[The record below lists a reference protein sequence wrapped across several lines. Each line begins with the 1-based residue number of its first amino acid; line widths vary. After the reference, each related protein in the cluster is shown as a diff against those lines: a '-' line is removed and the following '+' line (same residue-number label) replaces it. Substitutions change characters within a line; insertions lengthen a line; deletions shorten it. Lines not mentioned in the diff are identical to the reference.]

1 MRRAITFLA
10 VLVLLVGG
18 FASAWVGQR
27 QTAAGL
33 RAEVEL
39 QREQA
44 RARAQLAADTA
55 RLRANQ
61 ISAADLEALRGDH
74 AALVRLRGEMDAL
87 RSRAEEAA
95 RAVAAKAA
103 AVAKPREP
111 SILEGPLPA
120 SAWKNAGTATPAAA
134 LETVLWAAAG
144 GEVDALA
151 GLLRFDA
158 GVKARMEGLF
168 AGLPESVRTEYGTPE
183 RLIAALTA
191 RDVPLGK
198 AKLFDT
204 KADFSGDRRM
214 AVQLYET
221 EGKAPRGVL
230 FSLRP
235 EGGTWG
241 LVVPASAVE
250 KYAAMLK
257 GAAAVEAGK

>member
-1 MRRAITFLA
+1 MRRTTTFLA
-10 VLVLLVGG
+10 VLALLMGG
-18 FASAWVGQR
+18 FVSAVIWQR
-27 QTAAGL
+27 QIGAMLKT
-33 RAEVEL
+33 EVEL

-44 RARAQLAADTA
+44 KARAQLAADTA
-55 RLRANQ
+55 RLRTGQ

-74 AALVRLRGEMDAL
+74 AALLRLRGEID
-87 RSRAEEAA
+87 
-95 RAVAAKAA
+95 AAKAVEA
-103 AVAKPREP
+103 AKPRAP

-120 SAWKNAGTATPAAA
+120 SAWRNAGSATPAAA

-151 GLLRFDA
+151 GLLRFDV
-158 GVKARMEGLF
+158 GVRARVDAMF
-168 AGLPESVRTEYGTPE
+168 AGLPDSVRTEYGTPE

-198 AKLFDT
+198 AKLFVT

-214 AVQLYET
+214 AMQLYET

-241 LVVPASAVE
+241 LVVPTSAVE

-257 GAAAVEAGK
+257 GGNAGAGK

>member
-1 MRRAITFLA
+1 MRRPIIFFS
-10 VLVLLVGG
+10 VLTLFAGG
-18 FASAWVGQR
+18 FSVIVVWQR

-39 QREQA
+39 EREQA
-44 RARAQLAADTA
+44 RARGQLAAETA
-55 RLRANQ
+55 RLRAMQ

-74 AALVRLRGEMDAL
+74 AALVRLRGEIDGL
-87 RSRAEEAA
+87 RRRADEAA
-95 RAVAAKAA
+95 RVVAAKAVE
-103 AVAKPREP
+103 VAKPREP

-120 SAWKNAGTATPAAA
+120 TAWKNAGSATPAAA

-151 GLLRFDA
+151 RMLRFDA
-158 GVKARMEGLF
+158 GVRAQLDALF
-168 AGLPESVRTEYGTPE
+168 AGLSVATRADYGTPE

-204 KADFSGDRRM
+204 KAEFNGDRRM
-214 AVQLYET
+214 AMQLYET
-221 EGKAPRGVL
+221 EGKALQGVL

-250 KYAAMLK
+250 KYAAMLR
-257 GAAAVEAGK
+257 GEERGVGK

>member
-1 MRRAITFLA
+1 MKRPVIFSA
-10 VLVLLVGG
+10 VLVLVAGG
-18 FASAWVGQR
+18 FSAAVVWQR
-27 QTAAGL
+27 QTASAL
-33 RAEVEL
+33 RAEVEF
-39 QREQA
+39 QREQEKS
-44 RARAQLAADTA
+44 RAQLAAETA
-55 RLRANQ
+55 RLRAKQ
-61 ISAADLEALRGDH
+61 ISAADLEALRGDR
-74 AALVRLRGEMDAL
+74 AALARLRGEIDAL
-87 RSRAEEAA
+87 RRRAEEYA
-95 RAVAAKAA
+95 RVVAAKAVEA
-103 AVAKPREP
+103 AKPREP
-111 SILEGPLPA
+111 SILDGPLPA
-120 SAWKNAGTATPAAA
+120 SAWKNAGSATPAAA

-151 GLLRFDA
+151 GLLRFDV
-158 GVKARMEGLF
+158 GVRARVDALF
-168 AGLPESVRTEYGTPE
+168 AGLPDSVRTEYGTPE

-214 AVQLYET
+214 AMQINET

-235 EGGTWG
+235 KGGTWG

-257 GAAAVEAGK
+257 GGNAGAGK

>member
-1 MRRAITFLA
+1 MRRPIIFFA
-10 VLVLLVGG
+10 VLTLFAGG
-18 FASAWVGQR
+18 FSVVVVWQR
-27 QTAAGL
+27 QTAAML

-39 QREQA
+39 QREQVKT
-44 RARAQLAADTA
+44 RAELAANIA
-55 RLRANQ
+55 RLRAEQ
-61 ISAADLEALRGDH
+61 ISAADLQALRADH
-74 AALVRLRGEMDAL
+74 LAMVRLRGEIDGL
-87 RSRAEEAA
+87 RRRADETARVVAVKAIEA
-95 RAVAAKAA
+95 
-103 AVAKPREP
+103 AKPREP

-120 SAWKNAGTATPAAA
+120 SAWRNAGSATPAAA

-158 GVKARMEGLF
+158 GVRARVDALF
-168 AGLPESVRTEYGTPE
+168 AGLPETTRAEYGTPE

-191 RDVPLGK
+191 RDVPQGK
-198 AKLFDT
+198 AKLSDT
-204 KADFSGDRRM
+204 KADISGDRWM
-214 AVQLYET
+214 VMQISET

-250 KYAAMLK
+250 KYAVMLETK
-257 GAAAVEAGK
+257 EPDAGK

>member
-1 MRRAITFLA
+1 MRRPIIFLA
-10 VLVLLVGG
+10 VLALLMGG
-18 FASAWVGQR
+18 FITAVIVQR
-27 QTAAGL
+27 QTAAAL
-33 RAEVEL
+33 RAEVEFERD
-39 QREQA
+39 RE
-44 RARAQLAADTA
+44 RARLAAETA

-61 ISAADLEALRGDH
+61 ISAAELVALRGDR
-74 AALVRLRGEMDAL
+74 AALAPLRGEIDAL
-87 RSRAEEAA
+87 KKRTEAA
-95 RAVAAKAA
+95 ARMAAAKAA
-103 AVAKPREP
+103 EGTKPREP

-120 SAWKNAGTATPAAA
+120 SAWKNAGSATPAAA

-144 GEVDALA
+144 GDVDRLA

-158 GVKARMEGLF
+158 GVRARVEGLF
-168 AGLPESVRTEYGTPE
+168 AGLNAAERAEHGTPE

-191 RDVPLGK
+191 HDVPLGK

-204 KADFSGDRRM
+204 KAEFNGDRRVV
-214 AVQLYET
+214 VQLYET

-235 EGGTWG
+235 ESGTWG

-257 GAAAVEAGK
+257 GTGR

>member
-1 MRRAITFLA
+1 MKRPIIFSA
-10 VLVLLVGG
+10 VLVLFACG
-18 FASAWVGQR
+18 FSVVVFWQR
-27 QTAAGL
+27 KTATGL
-33 RAEVEL
+33 KAEVEF

-44 RARAQLAADTA
+44 GARARLAVETA
-55 RLRANQ
+55 RLRAKQ
-61 ISAADLEALRGDH
+61 ISTVELEALREDH
-74 AALVRLRGEMDAL
+74 AALVRLRGEIDGL
-87 RSRAEEAA
+87 RRRADEAA
-95 RAVAAKAA
+95 RVVAAKAVE
-103 AVAKPREP
+103 VAKPREP

-120 SAWKNAGTATPAAA
+120 SAWKNAGSATPAAA

-144 GEVDALA
+144 GEVEALA
-151 GLLRFDA
+151 RLLRFDA
-158 GVKARMEGLF
+158 GVQARLDALF
-168 AGLPESVRTEYGTPE
+168 VGLPESVRTEYSTPE
-183 RLIAALTA
+183 RLVAALTA

-204 KADFSGDRRM
+204 KAELNGDRRVV
-214 AVQLYET
+214 VQLYEP

-257 GAAAVEAGK
+257 GTGR